1 MDAERRALTEPDR
14 VARRFTRRIGDTMPL
29 RFGNVAMSAEVVTA
43 RFASA
48 LLNSVDGQA
57 TRVAVAHPAGWGGHR
72 LQSLRAAFAAQGLPD
87 ALFLSAPQAAALA
100 HANREQVEIGAA
112 IAVYD
117 LGGGTFDAAVVRR
130 SAADRFELIGR
141 PEEVEIGG
149 LDFDEIVFD
158 HVASTLGTAWT
169 ALDSTDPDVLRGL
182 VGLRRECTAAKERL
196 SSDTEVL
203 VRVALPG
210 IVTEVRLG
218 RAEFEEMI
226 RPAVDE
232 TVAALDRVLSS
243 AGTAPGALAAV
254 LLIGGSAQIPLII
267 QEVSA
272 RLGRPVSVANDPQGM
287 VAVGAA
293 LAARGVAAEPA
304 PIVRPV
310 RTRPPLPTG
319 PALETKRSRRRLAP
333 VVAAGVLVLAV
344 AGALTAAAAN
354 IDPAG
359 SITDVTTSTSPTA
372 GPSSVVEA
380 SATEPS
386 PDEVDPTTQPE
397 QAQTYTPPASPP
409 ATSKR
414 PPATTWTSSTSA
426 TPSITTTPTPSSTS
440 KSTTVPT
447 TPSSSK
453 AGRP

>member
-1 MDAERRALTEPDR
+1 
-14 VARRFTRRIGDTMPL
+14 
-29 RFGNVAMSAEVVTA
+29 
-43 RFASA
+43 
-48 LLNSVDGQA
+48 
-57 TRVAVAHPAGWGGHR
+57 
-72 LQSLRAAFAAQGLPD
+72 
-87 ALFLSAPQAAALA
+87 
-100 HANREQVEIGAA
+100 
-112 IAVYD
+112 
-117 LGGGTFDAAVVRR
+117 
-130 SAADRFELIGR
+130 
-141 PEEVEIGG
+141 
-149 LDFDEIVFD
+149 
-158 HVASTLGTAWT
+158 
-169 ALDSTDPDVLRGL
+169 L
-182 VGLRRECTAAKERL
+182 VGLRRECAAAKERL
-196 SSDTEVL
+196 SADTEVL

-232 TVAALDRVLSS
+232 TVAALDRVLRS

-254 LLIGGSAQIPLII
+254 LLIGGSAQIPLVI

-272 RLGRPVSVANDPQGM
+272 RLGRPVSVASDPQGM

-310 RTRPPLPTG
+310 WTRPPLPTG

-333 VVAAGVLVLAV
+333 AVAAGVLVLAV
-344 AGALTAAAAN
+344 AGAVTAAAAN
-354 IDPAG
+354 VDPAG
-359 SITDVTTSTSPTA
+359 STADITTTTSPTT
-372 GPSSVVEA
+372 GSSSAVEA
-380 SATEPS
+380 STTEPS

-397 QAQTYTPPASPP
+397 QAQTYTPPSSPP
-409 ATSKR
+409 ATSKQ
-414 PPATTWTSSTSA
+414 PPAATWTSSTSA
-426 TPSITTTPTPSSTS
+426 TDTTITTPTPSSSSSS